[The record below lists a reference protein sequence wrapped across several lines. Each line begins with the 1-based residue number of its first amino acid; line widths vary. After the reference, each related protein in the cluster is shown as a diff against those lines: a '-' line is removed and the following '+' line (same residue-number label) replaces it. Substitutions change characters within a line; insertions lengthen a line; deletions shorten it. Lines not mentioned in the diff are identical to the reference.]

1 MYCFKF
7 DLLLP
12 ILLLILVVNE
22 IAAFFLHVQDINIC
36 MFVVCV
42 ALYYVLNCTAMKT
55 CAFVYCIYKDVPFF
69 NFLCFS
75 FFDFLRKGFSV

>member
-7 DLLLP
+7 DLLLS
-12 ILLLILVVNE
+12 ILLLILVVKE
-22 IAAFFLHVQDINIC
+22 IAVFFPYGQDINTC
-36 MFVVCV
+36 MFYVYL

-69 NFLCFS
+69 NFLFSS
-75 FFDFLRKGFSV
+75 FFNFLRQGFSV